1 MARFS
6 LVMVAGLAVSSGTV
20 LAQHS
25 DNFDSYPSNASTNG
39 LGGWKGWD
47 NEPEQAALTSTAF
60 FRSAPNSIVLR
71 GNSATD
77 FDYADSVHE
86 YNITAGKWAYTIHV
100 YVPTGATEDSYFI
113 LMNTYVD
120 GLHNAGD
127 WSLQLTFNATTNLVR
142 DADAGLLALPNVRN
156 GTSLPLIRDR
166 WVPVVATF
174 DLGNNTLEVT
184 YDGQVVCDGTWS
196 RTATSQMRLQAVD
209 LFSSFVPLTSGHY
222 VDDLSLVEVGGNP
235 CDAADF
241 NGDNQVDFFDYL
253 DFAQAFSNEED
264 SADFN
269 GDNQVDF
276 FDYLDFAQAFS
287 DCS

>member
-1 MARFS
+1 MRAIF
-6 LVMVAGLAVSSGTV
+6 VVAGLAATSGAAF
-20 LAQHS
+20 AQHS
-25 DNFDSYPSNASTNG
+25 DNFDSYPSNASING

-47 NEPEQAALTSTAF
+47 NVPANAASTSTTQA
-60 FRSAPNSIVLR
+60 RSAPNSIILK
-71 GNSATD
+71 GNAATET
-77 FDYADSVHE
+77 DYTDNVHE
-86 YNITAGKWAYTIHV
+86 YNLTSGKWAYTVYH
-100 YVPTGATEDSYFI
+100 YVPTGQIEDSYFI
-113 LMNTYVD
+113 LLNRYID
-120 GLHNAGD
+120 GIHVGGD
-127 WSLQLTFNATTNLVR
+127 WSVEVQFNATSNLVIDDFSNAVAAPHTR
-142 DADAGLLALPNVRN
+142 TGGPV
-156 GTSLPLIRDR
+156 TLIRDR

-174 DLGNNTLEVT
+174 DLDNNTVEIT
-184 YDGQVVCDGTWS
+184 YDGAPLSSGTWT
-196 RTATSQMRLQAVD
+196 TAAGSQLAMQAVD
-209 LFSSFVPLTSGHY
+209 LFSFHVPRTGGHFM
-222 VDDLSLVEVGGNP
+222 DDISLEQVNGDP